1 MSQRSF
7 LTNFARENLETLNLR
22 RFFGDYRAFSFD
34 PESFHLGIGEIAQI
48 TDDET
53 WQGIIHGFY
62 GDPRLVSRAT
72 MYSGT
77 RGELD
82 ANQAMAEHVGGLLGR
97 PELGERHVVP
107 YDGGHNAISGI
118 VRACVAPLGSAKDE
132 RQYVLVPTPC
142 YPYFPTV
149 VTAHAGVLAYTA
161 YSAEELVSN
170 IEALVNPQVG
180 VVLINAPHNPT
191 GYVLSAE
198 QVARINRAVAPY
210 DCVLAVDMVYAL
222 HALEPQAIRALG
234 GLDPERT
241 IYIDSFSKKFG
252 LPGYR
257 LGFAL
262 CANTELIEALRMLKA
277 AESISTS
284 NVKLLFAAH
293 LLEHHMALAETTA
306 SEIRRRHEVFR
317 AAVEGIEE
325 YGIEV
330 PPLSR
335 SANAFYLPLYV
346 ERLLERT
353 GLSADEFVARC
364 YEKYGVVLV
373 TGTRMY
379 PPTDLPHG
387 ELTMNNGT
395 PRVSTPGPVV
405 YAPGFAAAKRP
416 FVRVSFGVEHRIG
429 EAAERFMQACAETFA
444 L

>member
-34 PESFHLGIGEIAQI
+34 PESYHLGIGEIAQI

-77 RGELD
+77 RGERD
-82 ANQAMAEHVGGLLGR
+82 ANQAMADHVGGLLGR
-97 PELGERHVVP
+97 PELGEQHVLP

-118 VRACVAPLGSAKDE
+118 VRACAAPLGSTRDE

-142 YPYFPTV
+142 YPYFPTI

-161 YSAEELVSN
+161 YSAEELVSS
-170 IEALVNPQVG
+170 IESLVNPQVG

-252 LPGYR
+252 LAGLPAG
-257 LGFAL
+257 L
-262 CANTELIEALRMLKA
+262 CAVRQYRADRGAAHAQGRRVDLHQQRQAALRSAPAGASHGTGRGHGVGNPA
-277 AESISTS
+277 ASRGVS
-284 NVKLLFAAH
+284 
-293 LLEHHMALAETTA
+293 
-306 SEIRRRHEVFR
+306 RRHR
-317 AAVEGIEE
+317 
-325 YGIEV
+325 
-330 PPLSR
+330 R
-335 SANAFYLPLYV
+335 
-346 ERLLERT
+346 
-353 GLSADEFVARC
+353 D
-364 YEKYGVVLV
+364 
-373 TGTRMY
+373 
-379 PPTDLPHG
+379 
-387 ELTMNNGT
+387 
-395 PRVSTPGPVV
+395 
-405 YAPGFAAAKRP
+405 
-416 FVRVSFGVEHRIG
+416 
-429 EAAERFMQACAETFA
+429 
-444 L
+444 

>member
-1 MSQRSF
+1 M
-7 LTNFARENLETLNLR
+7 L
-22 RFFGDYRAFSFD
+22 
-34 PESFHLGIGEIAQI
+34 
-48 TDDET
+48 
-53 WQGIIHGFY
+53 
-62 GDPRLVSRAT
+62 
-72 MYSGT
+72 
-77 RGELD
+77 
-82 ANQAMAEHVGGLLGR
+82 
-97 PELGERHVVP
+97 P

-118 VRACVAPLGSAKDE
+118 VRACAAPLGSARDE

-142 YPYFPTV
+142 YPYFPTI

-161 YSAEELVSN
+161 YSAEDLVSG
-170 IEALVNPQVG
+170 IESLVNPQVG

-293 LLEHHMALAETTA
+293 LLEHHMGLAETTA
-306 SEIRRRHEVFR
+306 TEIRRRHEVFR
-317 AAVEGIEE
+317 AAIEGIEE

-353 GLSADEFVARC
+353 GLSADDFVARC
-364 YEKYGVVLV
+364 YEEHGVVLV
-373 TGTRMY
+373 PGTRMY
-379 PPTDLPHG
+379 PPIDLPPG
-387 ELTMNNGT
+387 ELTMDNGA

-416 FVRVSFGVEHRIG
+416 FVRVSFGVEHRVG
-429 EAAERFMQACAETFA
+429 AAAERFMHACADTFA